1 MVMIQHQ
8 AATNDAATNKIARD
22 NFARACQLVKPVSA
36 IQFLAIMAWLMIG
49 VGCDSSKQSQTSSSP
64 NASTSASGKSQ
75 VLANSANPQA
85 EIQALLDQAGVKLS
99 TNAKSGVIESA
110 DFSRVEMSDML
121 AEELAKVDSLV
132 QLVIRQSSLTDAGW
146 SSLSQLHGLQ
156 NLDLREC
163 PIGDQQLVTLTTS
176 MLKLRSVRLN
186 GKLGNCDV
194 TDAGTEFLKNQDQLK
209 LLALDGVKIGS
220 RTVAQIENCKSLSE
234 LYLAGTMVDDAGLAS
249 LSQLSE
255 LKKLRLA
262 QTEVSSVGLASVA
275 GLSLEELDLSE
286 CSKIDDAAL
295 TTLGKLTT
303 LKRLNLWSTLVTDAG
318 TQHLSQLARLQ
329 WLNLDNTKITDA
341 SLPQL
346 RNLGELSFLHLGS
359 TSVSDAG
366 LPELQSLKALKKL
379 IVTRTQVT
387 QAGVDAL
394 QKLMPAVDIQLQ
406 YVAGK

>member
-8 AATNDAATNKIARD
+8 AATNNASANNAEASKL
-22 NFARACQLVKPVSA
+22 ARAYQLVKPVSA
-36 IQFLAIMAWLMIG
+36 IQVLAFMAWLTVS
-49 VGCDSSKQSQTSSSP
+49 VGCDSSNKAPTGNSP
-64 NASTSASGKSQ
+64 NPPAATAKPE
-75 VLANSANPQA
+75 NPQA
-85 EIQALLDQAGVKLS
+85 EVQALLDQAGVKLS

-121 AEELAKVDSLV
+121 AEELAKVDSLT
-132 QLVIRQSSLTDAGW
+132 QLVIRQSSMTEAGW
-146 SSLSQLHGLQ
+146 ASLSQLQGLQ

-163 PIGDQQLVTLTTS
+163 PIGDQQLITLTTS

-194 TDAGTEFLKNQDQLK
+194 TDAGTEFLKNQGQLK
-209 LLALDGVKIGS
+209 LLALDGVKISS

-234 LYLAGTMVDDAGLAS
+234 LYLAGTMVDDAGLGS

-262 QTEVSSVGLASVA
+262 QTEVSSAGLASVA
-275 GLSLEELDLSE
+275 GLILEELDLSE

-295 TTLGKLTT
+295 STLGKLTT
-303 LKRLNLWSTLVTDAG
+303 LKRLNLWSTSVTDAG

-387 QAGVDAL
+387 QSGVDAL
-394 QKLMPAVDIQLQ
+394 QKVMPAVDIQLQ
-406 YVAGK
+406 YVAGQ

>member
-8 AATNDAATNKIARD
+8 AATDNAAANAATSKIAR
-22 NFARACQLVKPVSA
+22 AYLRVKPVSA
-36 IQFLAIMAWLMIG
+36 IQWLALLAWLTVS
-49 VGCDSSKQSQTSSSP
+49 VGCDSSSNKATTSNSNPP
-64 NASTSASGKSQ
+64 NATTKPD
-75 VLANSANPQA
+75 NPQA
-85 EIQALLDQAGVKLS
+85 EAQALLDKAGVKLGTS
-99 TNAKSGVIESA
+99 AKTGAIESA

-121 AEELAKVDSLV
+121 AEELAKVDTLT

-146 SSLSQLHGLQ
+146 ASLSQLQGLQ

-163 PIGDQQLVTLTTS
+163 PIGDQQLITLTTS
-176 MLKLRSVRLN
+176 MLKLRSVRLS

-194 TDAGTEFLKNQDQLK
+194 TDAGTEFLKKQEQLK

-220 RTVAQIENCKSLSE
+220 RTVAQVENCKNLSE
-234 LYLAGTMVDDAGLAS
+234 LYLAGTMIDDAGLVS
-249 LSQLSE
+249 LSKLSE

-262 QTEVSSVGLASVA
+262 QTEVSSAGLAGLA
-275 GLSLEELDLSE
+275 GLVLEELDLSE

-303 LKRLNLWSTLVTDAG
+303 LKRLNLWSTSVSDAG
-318 TQHLSQLARLQ
+318 MQHVSQLGRLQ

-341 SLPQL
+341 SLPLL

-366 LPELQSLKALKKL
+366 LPELQSLKALKQL

-387 QAGVDAL
+387 QSGVDAL

-406 YVAGK
+406 YVAKQ

>member
-8 AATNDAATNKIARD
+8 AATNNAAANNAATI
-22 NFARACQLVKPVSA
+22 NFARAYQLVKPVSA
-36 IQFLAIMAWLMIG
+36 ILFLAFITWLMVL
-49 VGCDSSKQSQTSSSP
+49 VGCDSSKQASTNNSP
-64 NASTSASGKSQ
+64 NPSAVTGISPGPTKSE
-75 VLANSANPQA
+75 NPQA
-85 EIQALLDQAGVKLS
+85 EVQAVLDKAGVKLS
-99 TNAKSGVIESA
+99 TNAKTGAIESA
-110 DFSRVEMSDML
+110 DFSRVEMTDML

-132 QLVIRQSSLTDAGW
+132 QLVIRQSSMTEAGW
-146 SSLSQLHGLQ
+146 ASLSQLHGLQ

-163 PIGDQQLVTLTTS
+163 PIGDQQLITLTTS

-194 TDAGTEFLKNQDQLK
+194 TDAGTEFLSNQEQLK

-220 RTVAQIENCKSLSE
+220 RTVAQIENCKSMSE
-234 LYLAGTMVDDAGLAS
+234 LYLAGTMVDDAGLVG
-249 LSQLSE
+249 LTQLSE

-262 QTEVSSVGLASVA
+262 QTEVSSAGLASVA
-275 GLSLEELDLSE
+275 GLILEELDLSE
-286 CSKIDDAAL
+286 CSNIDDAAL
-295 TTLGKLTT
+295 STLGKLAT
-303 LKRLNLWSTLVTDAG
+303 LKRLNLWSTSVTDAG

-341 SLPQL
+341 TLPQL

-387 QAGVDAL
+387 QSGVDAL
-394 QKLMPAVDIQLQ
+394 QKVMPAVDIQLQ
-406 YVAGK
+406 YVAGQ

>member
-8 AATNDAATNKIARD
+8 AATDDAAANAVTSRIARVYPV
-22 NFARACQLVKPVSA
+22 VKPVSA
-36 IQFLAIMAWLMIG
+36 IQLALLAWLTVS
-49 VGCDSSKQSQTSSSP
+49 VGCDSSYKAPTGNSTNP
-64 NASTSASGKSQ
+64 PASTGKSD
-75 VLANSANPQA
+75 NPQA
-85 EIQALLDQAGVKLS
+85 EVQALLDRAGVKLS
-99 TNAKSGVIESA
+99 TSAKTGAIESA

-121 AEELAKVDSLV
+121 AEELAKIDTLT

-146 SSLSQLHGLQ
+146 ASLSQLQGLQ

-163 PIGDQQLVTLTTS
+163 PIGDQQLITLTTS
-176 MLKLRSVRLN
+176 MLKLRSVRLS
-186 GKLGNCDV
+186 GKLGNCEV
-194 TDAGTEFLKNQDQLK
+194 TDAGTEFLKNQVQLK

-220 RTVAQIENCKSLSE
+220 RTVAQLENCKNLSE
-234 LYLAGTMVDDAGLAS
+234 LYLAGTMIDDAGLVS

-262 QTEVSSVGLASVA
+262 HTEISSAGLAGVA
-275 GLSLEELDLSE
+275 GLFFEELDLSE

-295 TTLGKLTT
+295 NTLGKLTT
-303 LKRLNLWSTLVTDAG
+303 LKRLNLWSTGVTDAG
-318 TQHLSQLARLQ
+318 MQQVSQLARLQ

-341 SLPQL
+341 GLPLL
-346 RNLGELSFLHLGS
+346 RDLGELSFLHLGS

-366 LPELQSLKALKKL
+366 LPALQSLKALKKL

-387 QAGVDAL
+387 QSGVDAL

-406 YVAGK
+406 YVAGQ